1 MFRHTGKSRTFL
13 HNLKLAA
20 LLSLVAGI
28 VNVSGIFAIR
38 ELTTNVTGHFAFFAE
53 EIGKKEYLNAI
64 HYLLFILSF
73 FAGAF
78 ISSLLVES
86 ISRINLRLTNIIPIL
101 LEASILITIPIL
113 GNHFVQ
119 FHAVLIACCLL
130 FAMGMQNALVTQIS
144 NSVVRTTHLTGLFT
158 DLGIELA
165 QLFYFRE
172 PTQLSRLKSSIRLR
186 FMIILFFFSGC
197 VFGGFLYTYIQL
209 YTLLIAALFLI
220 GGLTYDVAKFK
231 FKIMLRKYKIR
242 A

>member
-20 LLSLVAGI
+20 LLSLVAGM
-28 VNVSGIFAIR
+28 VNVTGIFSIH

-53 EIGKKEYLNAI
+53 EIGKKDYLNAV

-73 FAGAF
+73 FSGAL

-86 ISRINLRLTNIIPIL
+86 ISRINKRLTNIIPIL
-101 LEASILITIPIL
+101 LEASILATIPIL

-119 FHAVLIACCLL
+119 LNAVLIACFLL
-130 FAMGMQNALVTQIS
+130 FAMGIQNALVTQIS

-165 QLFYFRE
+165 QLFFYRE
-172 PTQLSRLKSSIRLR
+172 PDQLARLKLSIKLRL
-186 FMIILFFFSGC
+186 MIILFFFVGC
-197 VFGGFLYTYIQL
+197 VFGGFLFHYIAL
-209 YTLLIAALFLI
+209 YSLLLAAFFLI
-220 GGLTYDVAKFK
+220 GGLTFDVAKFK
-231 FKIMLRKYKIR
+231 YKIMLRKYKIR
-242 A
+242 S